1 LAIVFD
7 QVNFSYDGQAPV
19 LQDVNLTLASG
30 QVTAIIGQT
39 GAGKSTLM
47 QHVNGLLKPTS
58 GQVRVEDFVLDAQT
72 KEKTLVALR
81 KRVGMV
87 FQFPENQLFA
97 NTVLAD
103 VMYGPLN
110 FGLDKTRAQ
119 QAAQTALQ
127 RVGLPE
133 QYWQVSPFDL
143 SGGQMRR
150 VALAGVLASEPE
162 ILVLDEPAA
171 GLDPKGQADLLAMI
185 ASLRAEGTT
194 VLLITH
200 QMEHVV
206 AVADHVVVM
215 GSGAVQTVTTPE
227 VLFQHDSAWF
237 AQFGLALPKAGRFAE
252 LLAARGMKFDR
263 RPLTKAALSVDLNAR
278 IGGERDE

>member
-1 LAIVFD
+1 MAIVFD

-110 FGLDKTRAQ
+110 FGLDKARAQ

-127 RVGLPE
+127 RVGLSE

-194 VLLITH
+194 ILLITH

-215 GSGAVQTVTTPE
+215 GNGAVQTVTTPAE
-227 VLFQHDSAWF
+227 LFQHDSAWF

-252 LLAARGMKFDR
+252 LLAARGMEFDH
-263 RPLTKAALSVDLNAR
+263 RPLTKAALAADLNAR
-278 IGGERDE
+278 MGGERDE